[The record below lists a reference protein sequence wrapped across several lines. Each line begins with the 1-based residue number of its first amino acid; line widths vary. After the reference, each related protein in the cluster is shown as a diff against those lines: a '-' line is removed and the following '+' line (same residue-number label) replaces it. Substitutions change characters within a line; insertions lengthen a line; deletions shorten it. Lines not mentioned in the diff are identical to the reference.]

1 MHELF
6 TNLKLFA
13 MRKLFLSVALIC
25 AAVFNSSC
33 ADDLEAQEIVVT
45 EKVETRQSESTIFL
59 TEIQQGALNKI
70 YDFCVEFYGK
80 ELGEAAYL
88 FERPTN
94 EEKIAVI
101 RFSDYCC
108 DNGDTICEIPDY
120 DEIREILWPNG
131 YGEF

>member
-1 MHELF
+1 
-6 TNLKLFA
+6 

-33 ADDLEAQEIVVT
+33 ADDLEAQEIQPVQ
-45 EKVETRQSESTIFL
+45 VETRNAESTIFL
-59 TEIQQGALNKI
+59 TEIQQRALDKI
-70 YDFCVEFYGK
+70 YNFCVEFYEK
-80 ELGEAAYL
+80 EIGEAAYL

-94 EEKIAVI
+94 EEKIAVV
-101 RFSDYCC
+101 RFCDYCC

-131 YGEF
+131 YGKF